1 MCKGISH
8 PQMCWHMKLCQMS
21 HKLEIYTN
29 ICFFW
34 YVIIKCSG
42 LHLCPMIDQEKN
54 KTKCSFQSANVKK
67 RETVLA
73 ASPVYIQLEWQLIG
87 GVCRTVRDQCCLVSG
102 LMLHRE
108 LE

>member
-42 LHLCPMIDQEKN
+42 LHLCPMIDQEK
-54 KTKCSFQSANVKK
+54 KKQNVAFSLLMSKK
-67 RETVLA
+67 EKLSLLPA
-73 ASPVYIQLEWQLIG
+73 QFIYN
-87 GVCRTVRDQCCLVSG
+87 
-102 LMLHRE
+102 
-108 LE
+108 